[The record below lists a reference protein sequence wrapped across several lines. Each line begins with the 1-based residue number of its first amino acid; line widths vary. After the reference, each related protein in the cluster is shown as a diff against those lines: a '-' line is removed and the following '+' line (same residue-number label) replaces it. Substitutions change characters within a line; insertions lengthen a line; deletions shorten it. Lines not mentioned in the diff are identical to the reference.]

1 VAVPDRR
8 PTAEMAPTVF
18 GMPVVAPSPAECM
31 ALGAARQPPRCTAA
45 GSRPPQWNAPPAD
58 EHRQLWPRWSLN
70 HDQRKPGGRPT
81 RFLGCAVMS
90 SSPAPACVSIRR
102 VNRTFGTHTV
112 LDHVD
117 IEIAPGEVVAL
128 LGSSGS
134 GESTLLRIVAGL
146 DRPTDGR
153 IEIDGNAVRGID
165 PCCAVVFQEPRL
177 LPWRSLAAN
186 VAFGLPPGTAR
197 SKGAA
202 AVQHWLDVVGLGEFG
217 DHYPRQVSG
226 GMAQRAGLARALARR
241 PSVLLLDEPL
251 AALDALTRLRM
262 QDLLDTVQQEAGTIT
277 LLVTHDVDEAL
288 ILADRVLVLRA
299 DAAGGARIAATFEV
313 TIPKPRDRGDSR
325 ITVLREQL
333 LDELGVP
340 RRTSLGSAHE
350 EEANTCYVDT

>member
-1 VAVPDRR
+1 
-8 PTAEMAPTVF
+8 M
-18 GMPVVAPSPAECM
+18 
-31 ALGAARQPPRCTAA
+31 
-45 GSRPPQWNAPPAD
+45 
-58 EHRQLWPRWSLN
+58 
-70 HDQRKPGGRPT
+70 
-81 RFLGCAVMS
+81 
-90 SSPAPACVSIRR
+90 
-102 VNRTFGTHTV
+102 
-112 LDHVD
+112 LDHID

-165 PCCAVVFQEPRL
+165 PRCAVVFQEPRL

-202 AVQHWLDVVGLGEFG
+202 AVQHWLDAVGLGEFG

-325 ITVLREQL
+325 ITVLREQCWMNSVYPDAPAWGLPTRRRRIRVTSIPDNSSGCRRSRRRLCLRFERREHSGQGHPTGLCL
-333 LDELGVP
+333 LQPAEPSGARSASAGKPGLQRHLGAF
-340 RRTSLGSAHE
+340 GGQ
-350 EEANTCYVDT
+350 